1 MKFSLRTKLSLSFVS
16 VVLFSVL
23 LISVVTNLLLDK
35 HFKDYIIENL
45 ERKNREIV
53 TQVSQQY
60 NAGGVWNTKAIE
72 NICINALKQ
81 GMIIKVVDS
90 SEKVIWDARN
100 HDNAQ
105 CEQML
110 EHMER
115 NMSSRYRNW
124 EGSYEEN
131 IYPVTNKLSEVG
143 KVIIGYYGPYY
154 YNDSDLEFINT
165 INRLLVMVGVF
176 SLLLSFLLGSVM
188 ARRISMPVS
197 RVINTA
203 RMISK
208 GYFDDRVTEPS
219 DTKEIAQLTETIN
232 NLAETLENQEALR
245 KRLTADVA
253 HELRTPLATL
263 QSHMEAMIDGIWE
276 PDAERLKSCH
286 EEIMRIKRLVGDL
299 EKLAKYES
307 ENLVLTKTSF
317 DISELIRHIIRN
329 YETDFAHK
337 GIDIEFIGE
346 KETVTADKDKI
357 SQAIINLLSNALKY
371 TQQGGFVQI
380 VVKGT
385 EEVTEIIVRDTGI
398 GITPEDLPHIFERFY
413 RADKSRNR
421 LTGGAGIGLTITK
434 AIIDA
439 HKGKIQVN
447 STVNEGTEFIISLPK
462 HVDQANGL
470 LPV

>member
-1 MKFSLRTKLSLSFVS
+1 
-16 VVLFSVL
+16 
-23 LISVVTNLLLDK
+23 
-35 HFKDYIIENL
+35 
-45 ERKNREIV
+45 
-53 TQVSQQY
+53 
-60 NAGGVWNTKAIE
+60 
-72 NICINALKQ
+72 
-81 GMIIKVVDS
+81 
-90 SEKVIWDARN
+90 
-100 HDNAQ
+100 
-105 CEQML
+105 
-110 EHMER
+110 
-115 NMSSRYRNW
+115 
-124 EGSYEEN
+124 
-131 IYPVTNKLSEVG
+131 
-143 KVIIGYYGPYY
+143 
-154 YNDSDLEFINT
+154 
-165 INRLLVMVGVF
+165 
-176 SLLLSFLLGSVM
+176 
-188 ARRISMPVS
+188 
-197 RVINTA
+197 
-203 RMISK
+203 
-208 GYFDDRVTEPS
+208 
-219 DTKEIAQLTETIN
+219 
-232 NLAETLENQEALR
+232 
-245 KRLTADVA
+245 
-253 HELRTPLATL
+253 
-263 QSHMEAMIDGIWE
+263 MEAMIDGIWE